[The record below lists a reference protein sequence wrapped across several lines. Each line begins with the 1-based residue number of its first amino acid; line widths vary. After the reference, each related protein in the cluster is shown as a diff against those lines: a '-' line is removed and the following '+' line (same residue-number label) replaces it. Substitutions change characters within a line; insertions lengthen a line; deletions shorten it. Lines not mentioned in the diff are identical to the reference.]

1 MKSSD
6 GKDNLLEYIVRRCCR
21 QEKISPNASLPVPE
35 PTDIELC
42 ETVNFED
49 IQKEMHNISN
59 DLTNIKVVVGKMTTF
74 DL

>member
-1 MKSSD
+1 MKGTD
-6 GKDNLLEYIVRRCCR
+6 GKDNLLECIVRRCCR

-59 DLTNIKVVVGKMTTF
+59 SLANIKVGVGIMTTI